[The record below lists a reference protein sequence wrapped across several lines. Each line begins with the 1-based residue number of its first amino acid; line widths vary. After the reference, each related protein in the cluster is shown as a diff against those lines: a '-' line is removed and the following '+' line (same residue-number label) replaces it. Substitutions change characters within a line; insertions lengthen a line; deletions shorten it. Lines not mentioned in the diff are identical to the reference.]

1 MRKDRQLVAKAVLE
15 GQLSADHLTMK
26 EIREIEFQVN
36 NLIMEKHM
44 ETLQL
49 AGKTVFWDIDGT
61 TGELN

>member
-36 NLIMEKHM
+36 NLIMEKQM
-44 ETLQL
+44 EALQL

>member
-26 EIREIEFQVN
+26 EIREIEFRVN

-44 ETLQL
+44 EALQL